1 MISLSDGGC
10 GCDHFTQPRETVG
23 EFAKNQAASAL
34 RAGALLSQVIAVGFP
49 ARDPTQ
55 HRGLHALALRGI
67 DAGPDVSHSKLL
79 LSFSSFPALRGGLPP
94 DDGVVCCSPI
104 HRASQSHSV
113 LLIVLLGLLPFSLEN
128 SDSSS
133 DEPRPC
139 GGFPDPPWQRPSL
152 PSSSGCPHT
161 HLVG

>member
-1 MISLSDGGC
+1 MAVTIL
-10 GCDHFTQPRETVG
+10 PRPETIG

-34 RAGALLSQVIAVGFP
+34 HAGTLLSQVTVVGFP
-49 ARDPTQ
+49 ARHTTQ
-55 HRGLHALALRGI
+55 HRGLHVLALGGI
-67 DAGPDVSHSKLL
+67 DAGPDVFPSKLL
-79 LSFSSFPALRGGLPP
+79 LSFSLLPALRGDLPP

-104 HRASQSHSV
+104 HRASQSHSI

-139 GGFPDPPWQRPSL
+139 GGFPDPLWQRPSL